1 MESPVLVVEDND
13 RVSDSY
19 GALIHQQLGYD
30 VISAKDGVDALALL
44 HAGVRP
50 CLIVLDLSRPRKPG
64 FAFRAEQLA
73 DPDLVQCPVIVCSDR
88 LDSGLYL
95 EQLAA
100 RVYLRQ
106 PIDRETLLRVVQSV
120 CSDARLN

>member
-1 MESPVLVVEDND
+1 VG
-13 RVSDSY
+13 DSY
-19 GALIHQQLGYD
+19 GAWIHQKLGYD

-50 CLIVLDLSRPRKPG
+50 CLIVLDLGRPRTPG

-73 DPDLVQCPVIVCSDR
+73 DPHLVQCPVIVCSDR
-88 LDSGLYL
+88 LDTGLYL

-106 PIDRETLLRVVQSV
+106 PVDRDTLLRVVESV
-120 CSDARLN
+120 CSDAHLN